1 MTLRSTM
8 RKLSLLVLLCFCF
21 LMSAFRSDRIS
32 VDRTDDL
39 ATIYIYRSGQFYGSA
54 LNYSIYVNGEK
65 ICKLSNNKYIEYK
78 AKPGKLAI
86 TAQRGGIEVFKRETE
101 LELDA
106 DAGKKYYVKGDIKS
120 SITRTRLEMSEV
132 TENTAKRDMKDM
144 TVDNCQESLNKQ

>member
-1 MTLRSTM
+1 MK
-8 RKLSLLVLLCFCF
+8 KLSLLLLLC
-21 LMSAFRSDRIS
+21 LVVMVSAFRSDRKTI
-32 VDRTDDL
+32 DRGDDF
-39 ATIYIYRSGQFYGSA
+39 ATVYVYRGGQFFGST
-54 LNYSIYVNGEK
+54 LNYSIYVNGTK

-78 AKPGKLAI
+78 AKPGKLSI

-106 DAGKKYYVKGDIKS
+106 EAGKKYYVKGDVKS

-144 TVDNCQESLNKQ
+144 TLDNCQEALNK